1 MAYTAQSPEH
11 RSPGIVIY
19 GAGSI
24 GTYVGGRLLAGGLP
38 VTMVG
43 RDRVARQIESHGL
56 RLTNWQGADVALSPE
71 QVRYSTTDESV
82 VDAALIIVAVKSA
95 ATESVGRAL
104 AGRISSDTVVVSL
117 QNGIGNARTLAQH
130 LPANPVLTGMISF
143 NVLQRGNGHFH
154 AGTEGELICEP
165 HPLLESLLS
174 DFAHADLPLELR
186 ADMPAVQWAKLLM
199 NLNNPINALS
209 GIPLLDELSQRNY
222 RRCLALLISE
232 TLRVLKAS
240 AISPA
245 KLMPVPM
252 WLLPWVL
259 RAPDWLFKR
268 LATQMLA
275 IDPVARSSMWEDLEA
290 GRVTEIQW
298 INGEVLRQAD
308 RVGVAVPANRRV
320 VELVQAAETGGRR
333 NWSGAEL
340 LAELR
345 GAL

>member
-1 MAYTAQSPEH
+1 MAYAPSTSRHP
-11 RSPGIVIY
+11 RIVVY

-24 GTYVGGRLLAGGLP
+24 GTYVGGRLLALGLP
-38 VTMVG
+38 VTMIG
-43 RDRVARQIESHGL
+43 RDSVARQIENHGV
-56 RLTNWQGADVALSPE
+56 RLTNRQGADVALPAE
-71 QVRYSTTDESV
+71 KICYTTTDDTV
-82 VDAALIIVAVKSA
+82 VDADLIIVTVKSA
-95 ATESVGRAL
+95 ATDSVGRSL
-104 AGRISSDTVVVSL
+104 AGRIRADTVVVSL

-130 LPANPVLTGMISF
+130 LPPNPVLTGMISF

-174 DFAHADLPLELR
+174 HFARADLPLELR

-209 GIPLLDELSQRNY
+209 GIPLLEELSQRDY
-222 RRCLALLISE
+222 RRCLALLITE
-232 TLRVLKAS
+232 TLNVLKAS
-240 AISPA
+240 AIAPA

-252 WLLPWVL
+252 SLLPWVL
-259 RAPDWLFKR
+259 RTPDWLFKR

-290 GRVTEIQW
+290 GRITEINW
-298 INGEVLRQAD
+298 INGEVLRQAE
-308 RVGVAVPANRRV
+308 RVGMAVPANRRV
-320 VELVQAAETGGRR
+320 VELMQAAEKGGRR
-333 NWSGAEL
+333 YWAGAEL

-345 GAL
+345 SQR

>member
-1 MAYTAQSPEH
+1 MAYAPQTPQYP
-11 RSPGIVIY
+11 RIVVY

-24 GTYVGGRLLAGGLP
+24 GTYVGGRLLALGLP
-38 VTMVG
+38 VTMIG
-43 RDRVARQIESHGL
+43 RDRIARQIEGHGL
-56 RLTNWQGADVALSPE
+56 RLTNWQGADVALPAE
-71 QVRYSTTDESV
+71 KICYTTTDEAV
-82 VDAALIIVAVKSA
+82 VEADLIIVTVKSA
-95 ATESVGRAL
+95 ATDSVGRSL
-104 AGRISSDTVVVSL
+104 VGRISADTVVVSQ

-130 LPANPVLTGMISF
+130 LPSNPVLTGMISF

-165 HPLLESLLS
+165 HPVLEALLS
-174 DFAHADLPLELR
+174 DFARADLPLELR

-209 GIPLLDELSQRNY
+209 GIPLLDELSQRDY
-222 RRCLALLISE
+222 RRCLALLITE
-232 TLRVLKAS
+232 TLSILTAS
-240 AISPA
+240 GIKPA

-252 WLLPWVL
+252 SLLPWVL
-259 RAPDWLFKR
+259 RTPDWLFKR

-290 GRVTEIQW
+290 GRVTEINW
-298 INGEVLRQAD
+298 INGEVLRQAEQ
-308 RVGVAVPANRRV
+308 VGIAVPANRRV
-320 VELVQAAETGGRR
+320 VELMQAAEKGGRR

-345 GAL
+345 SQR